1 MVWGEASMTHV
12 PSLNAESISQRRRA
26 DLLELFHLQRPPLTS
41 VEHARRAA
49 KRRLPRAIYSFIEGG
64 LESELTVRGNVEA
77 FNRIYLRPRVGQ
89 TPLSRDQSVQFLGEN
104 LDMPVLIAP
113 TGYVRLANRGGELAA
128 AKAAHKAGT
137 GIGISTLCSYPME
150 EIVRGNPRTY
160 FQLYFTG
167 ERKAIERMVDRASA
181 AGCKGI
187 ILTLDYV
194 ASRRGRDREARRNP
208 TPVKVDALLAMK
220 YGPQMLLKP
229 WWLASF
235 LRDGL
240 ELTVPNVL
248 DAATGTPVSVG
259 EALTFRARVPQ
270 PSWADVEWIR
280 DRFGGPVIVKG
291 IMTAEDARRATD
303 AGASAIVVSNHGGY
317 GIDGAAP
324 TICALPEVVEAVG
337 GEIDV
342 LMDGGIRRGVDVVK
356 AIAMGAKAVLIGRP
370 YIWGLA
376 AAGEQGVQEVLGVFR
391 KGIDDSM
398 AALGCSSLAELR
410 PDHLTSMSTPAPDKT
425 TH

>member
-1 MVWGEASMTHV
+1 MMRMN
-12 PSLNAESISQRRRA
+12 PSNPKSLDDGRRK
-26 DLLELFHLQRPPLTS
+26 DLLELFHLERSPLTS
-41 VEHARRAA
+41 VAHARRVA

-64 LESELTVRGNVEA
+64 LESELTARGNVQA
-77 FNRIYLRPRVGQ
+77 FDQIYLRPRVGQ
-89 TPLSRDQSVQFLGEN
+89 TPLSRDQSVQVLGEN

-128 AKAAHKAGT
+128 AKAAHSAGT

-150 EIVRGNPRTY
+150 EVVRANPRTY

-167 ERKAIERMVDRASA
+167 ERKAIELMVDRAKA

-194 ASRRGRDREARRNP
+194 ASRRSRDRDARRNP
-208 TPVKVDALLAMK
+208 TPVKVDAFLALK

-229 WWLASF
+229 GWLASF

-248 DAATGTPVSVG
+248 DANTGTAVSVG
-259 EALTFRARVPQ
+259 EALTFRSRVPQ
-270 PSWADVEWIR
+270 PSWSDVEWIKH
-280 DRFGGPVIVKG
+280 RFDGPVIVKG
-291 IMTAEDARRATD
+291 IMTGSDARHAKD

-324 TICALPEVVEAVG
+324 TIFTLPEVVEAVG
-337 GEIDV
+337 DEIDV
-342 LMDGGIRRGVDVVK
+342 LMDGGVRRGVDVVK

-376 AAGEQGVQEVLGVFR
+376 AGGEQGVREVLGVLR
-391 KGIDDSM
+391 QGIDDSLG
-398 AALGCSSLAELR
+398 ALGCSSLAQLT
-410 PDHLTSMSTPAPDKT
+410 PDDLTSIPAAAFR
-425 TH
+425 